1 MPSDYDDPLTRPL
14 ALGNEPRS
22 LTQRALRF
30 LAFLMLVP
38 LLPVALLL
46 LPTLLLGAALYA
58 AVFHPAMLQGL
69 PRDIRFV
76 VRLVRAT
83 RQLKQRLARSGG
95 TFTTADYWAE
105 TVSAHGAKEALIFE
119 GHSFSYLDVD
129 RESNRVARWAMGEGV
144 QARDTVALF
153 CANRPE
159 HLFIWLGLAKLGA
172 ATTLVNSALRG
183 ASLRHSLQQCAVR
196 LILFD
201 GASAAALAPLAA
213 EDGDATDALRFVCVD
228 ADQTPAFATALAL
241 PDDAPTPPRAVR
253 AACRST
259 DTLLHIFTSGTTGL
273 PKAARL
279 NHIRFFS
286 AIVLPHMFDLRPTD
300 RLYCCLPMC
309 HTAAVGALSICW
321 WLGAPM
327 VLARKFSASRFW
339 RDCAESGATVVQYV
353 GELCRYL
360 LHAPPGEYDT
370 RHRVRVAFG
379 NGLRPEV
386 WPGFVRRFGIA
397 QVAEVY
403 ASTEGNANLANTV
416 GREGAVGFISPLLAR
431 MYPVRIVRLVDSDGD
446 GGGDGELLRGRD
458 GRCVLCQPG
467 EVGELLGRV
476 DQSDASRNFAGYTDE
491 RATRRKLVRDVLAR
505 GDCWFRSGDLVRLD
519 AEGFVYFADRM
530 GDTFRYKGE
539 NVSTAEVGAAIGRI
553 AALRLQHCLVYGVRV
568 PGVDGRVGMAA
579 LLPEAGG
586 ALQAARRHAPAL
598 SAVHTHPT
606 HTRSPARL
614 AQSRRP
620 PWHLASVRTAPPIDL
635 AALFEGL
642 DAELPHYA
650 QPRFVRLLRSPDA
663 IELTLT
669 FKPKRQQL
677 VADGFR
683 PAPAGDVYLR
693 DAAAR
698 TFVPLDEKTLRALG
712 EGKFALQ

>member
-38 LLPVALLL
+38 LLPIALLL

-321 WLGAPM
+321 WLGAPA
-327 VLARKFSASRFW
+327 AREQR
-339 RDCAESGATVVQYV
+339 RQ
-353 GELCRYL
+353 L
-360 LHAPPGEYDT
+360 LHLDEYRHERHAAAPA
-370 RHRVRVAFG
+370 R
-379 NGLRPEV
+379 
-386 WPGFVRRFGIA
+386 
-397 QVAEVY
+397 
-403 ASTEGNANLANTV
+403 
-416 GREGAVGFISPLLAR
+416 LL
-431 MYPVRIVRLVDSDGD
+431 
-446 GGGDGELLRGRD
+446 
-458 GRCVLCQPG
+458 
-467 EVGELLGRV
+467 
-476 DQSDASRNFAGYTDE
+476 
-491 RATRRKLVRDVLAR
+491 ATRRERVHETLQHECLAGERVTHQEHRVCHVLQLVPFGRRSRQEVIEAHAHFLP
-505 GDCWFRSGDLVRLD
+505 FRHVEPAIHVVSAGAHDAGEWVLD
-519 AEGFVYFADRM
+519 ARE
-530 GDTFRYKGE
+530 
-539 NVSTAEVGAAIGRI
+539 
-553 AALRLQHCLVYGVRV
+553 
-568 PGVDGRVGMAA
+568 
-579 LLPEAGG
+579 
-586 ALQAARRHAPAL
+586 
-598 SAVHTHPT
+598 
-606 HTRSPARL
+606 
-614 AQSRRP
+614 
-620 PWHLASVRTAPPIDL
+620 
-635 AALFEGL
+635 LFE
-642 DAELPHYA
+642 
-650 QPRFVRLLRSPDA
+650 QPLKVARHRLLMPRDA
-663 IELTLT
+663 IRSCNISQMRDREL
-669 FKPKRQQL
+669 
-677 VADGFR
+677 
-683 PAPAGDVYLR
+683 
-693 DAAAR
+693 
-698 TFVPLDEKTLRALG
+698 E
-712 EGKFALQ
+712 